1 MDISLKERLKSGMH
15 SYYQEPVLSQERIL
29 NQEGVLNH
37 LKMIK
42 RPPYSKT
49 TPPLPRPPSPMR
61 EGRFN

>member
-42 RPPYSKT
+42 RPPYSK
-49 TPPLPRPPSPMR
+49 PNLLPRPPSPMR
-61 EGRFN
+61 EWRFN